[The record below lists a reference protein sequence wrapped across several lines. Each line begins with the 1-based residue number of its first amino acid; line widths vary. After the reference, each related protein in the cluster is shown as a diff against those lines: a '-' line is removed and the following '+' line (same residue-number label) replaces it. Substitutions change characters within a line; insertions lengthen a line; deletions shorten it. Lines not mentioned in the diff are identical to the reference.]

1 MRARESD
8 LWDMEEKQIHE
19 RQQLAKR
26 QLKDAFFL
34 QRHQVFYYYLEN
46 FNELCII
53 FKCSAF
59 TLLILKFIRRC

>member
-34 QRHQVFYYYLEN
+34 QRHQVFYYRITN
-46 FNELCII
+46 FEYSPQT
-53 FKCSAF
+53 FGSMM
-59 TLLILKFIRRC
+59 